1 MDEEERSQSDFL
13 MDENGEDEIDEEY
26 GEESMDEKNI
36 ESI

>member
-13 MDENGEDEIDEEY
+13 MDEIGEDEIDEEY
-26 GEESMDEKNI
+26 GEESMDENNI